1 MRASSSVEDLPSSP
15 REQACDTQKTERL
28 LPGAVVEVRSWEQ
41 IAATLDEN
49 GMLEALPF
57 MPEML
62 QHCGREFTVTKRLER
77 TCEETE
83 GSMRRIRGTV
93 FLGDLRCDGAAH
105 GGCQKGCRIF
115 WKEAWL
121 KPVDG
126 CADEGNQP
134 RAILSPHSSDSP
146 EQFVCQST
154 ELIRATSPIPPWDL
168 GMYVRDLRA
177 RTYSVSQL
185 LRILSFALFLR
196 LRHLVTGKSYRFVEG
211 KQEKTPRLQL
221 DLRSGELVRVR
232 SEQEIVSTLDRQG
245 KNRGLAFTVDMLP
258 FCGHEYRVLRR
269 LETMI
274 QEPSQNLIHMENTV
288 ILEGVTC
295 KGCHILRGGCPRDN
309 FHFWREAW
317 LERVSTETR
326 LASEV
331 D

>member
-1 MRASSSVEDLPSSP
+1 MRPGTLVDDLPGCSP
-15 REQACDTQKTERL
+15 PERACDSQETERL
-28 LPGAVVEVRSWEQ
+28 LPGAVVEVRPWEQ
-41 IAATLDEN
+41 IAGTLDEN
-49 GMLEALPF
+49 GMLESLPF

-62 QHCGREFTVTKRLER
+62 QYCGQRFTVSKRLER

-83 GSMRRIRGTV
+83 GSMRRIRGAV
-93 FLGDLRCDGAAH
+93 FLGDLRCDGLAH

-115 WKEAWL
+115 WKESWL
-121 KPVDG
+121 RPVNS
-126 CADEGNQP
+126 CADSGSLEP
-134 RAILSPHSSDSP
+134 SVSLRRCSSKAR

-177 RTYSVSQL
+177 RTYSISQL
-185 LRILSFALFLR
+185 LRVLCFALFLR

-211 KQEKTPRLQL
+211 DQDKTPRVQL
-221 DLRSGELVRVR
+221 DLHPGEFVRVR
-232 SEQEIVSTLDRQG
+232 SKQEIVSTLDKQG

-258 FCGHEYRVLRR
+258 FCGREFRVLRR
-269 LETMI
+269 LEKMI
-274 QEPSQNLIHMENTV
+274 QEPTQKLIRMENTV
-288 ILEGVTC
+288 ILDEVTC

-326 LASEV
+326 LP
-331 D
+331 